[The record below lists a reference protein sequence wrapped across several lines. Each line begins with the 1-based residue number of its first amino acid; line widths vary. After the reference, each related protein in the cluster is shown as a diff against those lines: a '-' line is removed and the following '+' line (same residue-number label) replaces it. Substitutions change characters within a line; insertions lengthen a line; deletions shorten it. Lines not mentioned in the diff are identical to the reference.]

1 MTTALEKLP
10 AYQRAIAKSH
20 LGSCGAD
27 YQGLA
32 KPLIAVVNTWN
43 EIVPGHCHLRELAAE
58 VKKGIHEAGGYPL
71 EFNTIAICDGI
82 AQGHG
87 GMHYVLPSRELI
99 ADSIE
104 AMIAGHGIFDG
115 MVLLGSCDK
124 IVPGLLMAAAR
135 INIPAIVVTG
145 GPMINQIKPWQS
157 KEARQKFLKDEISEA
172 ELFDIT
178 MAYYPSAGVC
188 PFLGTA
194 NTMCLVAEALGMSL
208 SGSATMPAQSA
219 NRKRAAFRSGQAV
232 MRLLKENVRP
242 RDIMTQSAFH
252 NAIALVA
259 GIGGSLN
266 SILHLPAIAHEC
278 ELTVNFT
285 DFDRISRTTPLIV
298 RVSPNSTEYTVAD
311 LDRVGG
317 IPAVLKEL
325 MPALKTNALT
335 VDGLSL
341 RELLLGAPT
350 ADGEIIRPFQNPF
363 AVEGG
368 IAVLTGNLAPAG
380 AVVKSSAVAPE
391 LWFYPGTAKVFESE
405 EACAQAIEAGQVKTG
420 DILVIRNEGPI
431 GGPGMR
437 EMHRI
442 TELVMKLKNIA
453 IITDGRFSGAS
464 AGLSVGYLSPEAA
477 AGGPIAFVKDGDKI
491 IIDLKNRSIDW
502 QISEAEFAERKK
514 VGYGHQKQE
523 QSRFLRLYAEN
534 TAPAARG
541 AVRQI
546 SSPVEVKE

>member
-172 ELFDIT
+172 ELFNIT